1 MRDVKEMLVRMK
13 NPSYSKGLNQKI
25 SEQNSKFAKDERL
38 WALTRDKDTG
48 KGEAVIRFLPPFN
61 EGDFPY
67 EKYYEHFVKRAD
79 GKWLVVEACNRSFGK
94 PCPVCERASRFWQ
107 AGDKDSYRNAKGKST
122 YIFNVLVVDDKAV
135 PENNGKV
142 FMVKL
147 GATIYNMIVGAM
159 NSEFEDEARQPFDI
173 FNGHNFIYR
182 SRKDPAKGGQISY
195 DKSKFEDNATAIADT
210 DEAVMKILEQ
220 MHDLKAYVKDQNSR
234 WTDEQLEARCR
245 EAFAGNDP
253 GSSFNVQQGSYGGG
267 HQQAPASNPVSEPMP
282 SDEED
287 DCVPFS
293 KAGSKADASASKP
306 VAEPVKSALQE
317 SSDDGGDG
325 DDDDDDLDFFRKLA

>member
-1 MRDVKEMLVRMK
+1 MRDLKERLARMK
-13 NPSYSKGLNQKI
+13 NPDYSKGLSQKI
-25 SEQNSKFAKDERL
+25 NEQNSKFAKDERI

-67 EKYYEHFVKRAD
+67 EKYYEHFVKKAD
-79 GKWLVVEACNRSFGK
+79 GKWLVVEACNRTFGK
-94 PCPVCERASRFWQ
+94 PCPVCERANRFWQ

-122 YIFNVLVVDDKAV
+122 YLFNILVVDDKAV

-195 DKSKFEDNATAIADT
+195 DKSKFEDTPTAIADT

-220 MHDLKAYVKDQNSR
+220 MHDLKAYIKDRNSS

-253 GSSFNVQQGSYGGG
+253 GSSFNAAANSYGGY
-267 HQQAPASNPVSEPMP
+267 QKQESSPAASPVSAPMP
-282 SDEED
+282 SDDED

-293 KAGSKADASASKP
+293 GAGSKADESASKP
-306 VAEPVKSALQE
+306 AAEPAKPAAAE
-317 SSDDGGDG
+317 

>member
-1 MRDVKEMLVRMK
+1 MRDIKGMLARMK
-13 NPSYSKGLNQKI
+13 NPGFSKGLTQKI
-25 SEQNSKFAKDERL
+25 SEQNSKFTKDERI

-61 EGDFPY
+61 EEDFPY
-67 EKYYEHFVKRAD
+67 EKYYEHFVKKAD

-94 PCPVCERASRFWQ
+94 PCPICERASRFWQ

-122 YIFNVLVVDDKAV
+122 YLFNILVVDDKAV

-159 NSEFEDEARQPFDI
+159 NSEFEDEARQPFDV

-195 DKSKFEDNATAIADT
+195 DKSKFEDKATAIADT
-210 DEAVMKILEQ
+210 DEGVMKILEQ
-220 MHDLKAYVKDQNSR
+220 MHDLKAYIKDQNSR
-234 WTDEQLEARCR
+234 WTIDQLEAKCR

-253 GSSFNVQQGSYGGG
+253 GSSFDAAQPAYGSYGTAAS
-267 HQQAPASNPVSEPMP
+267 QPAAQASPVSQPMP
-282 SDEED
+282 ADDED

-293 KAGSKADASASKP
+293 EAGSKAEAPASKP
-306 VAEPVKSALQE
+306 APAPASGSAE
-317 SSDDGGDG
+317 DG
-325 DDDDDDLDFFRKLA
+325 DDDDDLDFFRKLA